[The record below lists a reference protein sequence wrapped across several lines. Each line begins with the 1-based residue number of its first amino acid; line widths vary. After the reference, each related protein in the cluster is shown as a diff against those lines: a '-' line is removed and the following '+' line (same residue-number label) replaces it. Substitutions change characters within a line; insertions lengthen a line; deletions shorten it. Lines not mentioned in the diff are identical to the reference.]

1 MEVPITLRRWFVAH
15 FVVDFLFGL
24 PLLLA
29 PALLLRPLGW
39 TTVDGASSRLVGAA
53 LLAIGSQS
61 YFCRNAG
68 VEVFEAMLGLKLVWS
83 FAAVV
88 GLLISIGE
96 GAPPAV
102 WVFLSLFIA
111 FAGVWTHYRIR
122 FKQLAAVSHMDE
134 THPDDDLPESDSPQ

>member
-29 PALLLRPLGW
+29 PELLLRPLGW
-39 TTVDGASSRLVGAA
+39 TTIDGASSRLVGAA

-68 VEVFEAMLGLKLVWS
+68 LEVFRTMLDLKLVWS
-83 FAAVV
+83 FSAIL
-88 GLLISIGE
+88 GLLISIGQ
-96 GAPPAV
+96 GAAPAV
-102 WVFLSLFIA
+102 WAFLSLFIA
-111 FAGVWTHYRIR
+111 FAGIWTHYRIR
-122 FKQLAAVSHMDE
+122 FKQLAAASQLDE
-134 THPDDDLPESDSPQ
+134 SSPDED

>member
-39 TTVDGASSRLVGAA
+39 TTVDPASSRLVGAA
-53 LLAIGSQS
+53 LLAIGWQS
-61 YFCRNAG
+61 YFCRDAG
-68 VEVFEAMLGLKLVWS
+68 VEVFKTMLNLKLVWS
-83 FAAVV
+83 FTAII
-88 GLLISIGE
+88 GLLIAIGE

-102 WVFLSLFIA
+102 WGFLSLFIA
-111 FAGVWTHYRIR
+111 FFGVWTHYRIR
-122 FKQLAAVSHMDE
+122 FKQLAAAERLDE
-134 THPDDDLPESDSPQ
+134 THPDED